1 MIRSPS
7 HGQSEGMRTPGETR
21 AGLAEEC
28 GAGLRAAGESGVPR
42 SLASRR
48 VHQGLGASWSH
59 AAGGTSEGRSP
70 GRREGGGGYRAE
82 GTRFEGSRIGR
93 DLGDGPQGPRG
104 ERSREARLRGA
115 RPAAPVKDIAAEGRP
130 PR

>member
-1 MIRSPS
+1 MIGSPS
-7 HGQSEGMRTPGETR
+7 HGQSEGMRTGGDEGRPRGGVR
-21 AGLAEEC
+21 
-28 GAGLRAAGESGVPR
+28 GLRAAGESGVPR
-42 SLASRR
+42 SLASQR
-48 VHQGLGASWSH
+48 VHQGLGASWGH

-70 GRREGGGGYRAE
+70 GRREGGGRYRAE